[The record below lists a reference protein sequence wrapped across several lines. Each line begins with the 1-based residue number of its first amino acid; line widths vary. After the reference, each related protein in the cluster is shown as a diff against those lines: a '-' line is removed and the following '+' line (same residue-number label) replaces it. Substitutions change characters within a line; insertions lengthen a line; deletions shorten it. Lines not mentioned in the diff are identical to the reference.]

1 MRRNANEL
9 ARDTAELLRAV
20 AAKPAKHFTS
30 ALIAAA
36 GSSTRM
42 GTSTSK
48 QLLDIDGT
56 PVLART
62 LLAYEHAATV
72 QEIVIVARKEDF
84 DTFRALAEQYK
95 ITKLKR
101 ITTGGATRQDSV
113 LRGLSVL
120 SPKTRFL
127 AIADGARCLITP
139 EQIDRVNLT
148 AYRTQA
154 ASAAVPAT
162 DTVKL
167 TDEKGRA
174 ISTPDRSRV
183 WLAQTPQTFSLAL
196 YRAAAYY
203 AKENGVEA
211 TDDNALL
218 EAVGHPVTM
227 VDCGKENIKITTP
240 GDIYLARAI
249 LARRADEQKE
259 ENV

>member
-42 GTSTSK
+42 GTSKSK
-48 QLLDIDGT
+48 QLLDIDGI

-218 EAVGHPVTM
+218 EEVGHPVTM

-249 LARRADEQKE
+249 LALRADEQKE